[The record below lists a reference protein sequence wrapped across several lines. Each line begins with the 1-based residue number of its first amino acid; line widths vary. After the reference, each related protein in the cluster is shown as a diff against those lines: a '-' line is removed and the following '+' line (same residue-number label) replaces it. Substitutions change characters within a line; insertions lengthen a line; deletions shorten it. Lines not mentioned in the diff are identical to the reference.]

1 MTYHSSNMGG
11 LPDPRGRGERAR
23 AVGDLP
29 SNQVEEEDAERQVE
43 PAEAHEGE
51 EHGARVDR
59 GAGPLGGPEQAIDE
73 PRLTTQLGG
82 HPADGVRDVREWERD
97 HENPQHRP
105 IAVEPPQPREED

>member
-1 MTYHSSNMGG
+1 MRYHSSNMGD
-11 LPDPRGRGERAR
+11 LPDPRGRGARAR

-82 HPADGVRDVREWERD
+82 HTAHRAGDVRERERD
-97 HENPQHRP
+97 QDDT
-105 IAVEPPQPREED
+105 Q